1 MNEKRS
7 TIIKY
12 AVAGLIGLVIAAC
25 YIFSNNVFKQQDA
38 TEIMKIIC
46 DGFSVGGLLLLLSG
60 LLTFCNKNGVF
71 DGIGYSFEIVFIS
84 RNWSRKRKFEDRR
97 SFADY
102 REEKA
107 KKRSTSWFLVIVGGI
122 ELAIALL
129 FLGLYYLV

>member
-1 MNEKRS
+1 MNGKRS

-12 AVAGLIGLVIAAC
+12 AIATLIGLVIAGC
-25 YIFSNNVFKQQDA
+25 YIFSSNVFKQQNVTDVMQ
-38 TEIMKIIC
+38 ILC
-46 DGFSVGGLLLLLSG
+46 DGFSIGGLLLLLAG

-71 DGIGYSFEIVFIS
+71 DGIGYSFEFIFVTK
-84 RNWSRKRKFEDRR
+84 NWSTKRKFEDRR
-97 SFADY
+97 TFADY

>member
-12 AVAGLIGLVIAAC
+12 AIATLIGLVIAAS
-25 YIFSNNVFKQQDA
+25 YIFASDVLKKQDT
-38 TEIMKIIC
+38 TEVMKIIC

-71 DGIGYSFEIVFIS
+71 DGIGYSFEIIFVTK
-84 RNWSRKRKFEDRR
+84 NWSTNRKFEDRR

-107 KKRSTSWFLVIVGGI
+107 KKRSTSWFLVIVGGV
-122 ELAIALL
+122 ELIIALV